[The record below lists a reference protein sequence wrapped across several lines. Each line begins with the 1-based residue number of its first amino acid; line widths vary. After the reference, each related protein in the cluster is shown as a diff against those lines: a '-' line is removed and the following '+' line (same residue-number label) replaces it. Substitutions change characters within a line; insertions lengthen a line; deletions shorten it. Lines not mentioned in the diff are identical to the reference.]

1 MKLNPIS
8 FFEFF
13 AKNPFISLF
22 SFSTTFNFLYNYL
35 LLTRC
40 LWVAVTEKKESKEK
54 SLANS
59 CISFYEGQKTV
70 KTSITVDEIL

>member
-1 MKLNPIS
+1 MKLNPIL

-13 AKNPFISLF
+13 AKNPSISLF
-22 SFSTTFNFLYNYL
+22 SFSTFNFLYNYL

-40 LWVAVTEKKESKEK
+40 LWVAVTEKKKSKEK

-70 KTSITVDEIL
+70 KTSITVDEIF